1 MNKTEKINELA
12 GFFKTVTVFEDD
24 KITEYKKNNGG
35 KIVAKE
41 VETKNFEQFDKFIDD
56 VFNMFK

>member
-24 KITEYKKNNGG
+24 KITEYKKNDGG
-35 KIVAKE
+35 KIIAKE

>member
-24 KITEYKKNNGG
+24 KITEYKKNDGG
-35 KIVAKE
+35 KIVVKE

>member
-24 KITEYKKNNGG
+24 KITEYKKNDGG